1 MTIGTLH
8 IDGRKFRVIPE
19 EEYQA
24 LRAAKRAQEREAKA
38 DLRDLA
44 IARRR
49 LKDPKRK
56 AIPLSRLKAE
66 LGL

>member
-1 MTIGTLH
+1 MTVGTFQ

-24 LRAAKRAQEREAKA
+24 LRAAKRAQEQAAKDDA
-38 DLRDLA
+38 RDA
-44 IARRR
+44 TIARRR

-56 AIPLSRLKAE
+56 TIPLSRLKAD
-66 LGL
+66 LGF